1 MSVDLTVLLV
11 ILGCALVTVIPR
23 IAPFIL
29 VKNVELPQPV
39 IKWLSFIPL
48 CILTALVADSV
59 IIQEQSELNIDWDAL
74 AVIIP
79 TTVIAIWT
87 KSLSITVLAGIIL
100 MAGVRFFL

>member
-1 MSVDLTVLLV
+1 MNVDLTVLLV

-29 VKNVELPQPV
+29 VKNVELPKPV
-39 IKWLSFIPL
+39 IKWLTFIPV
-48 CILTALVADSV
+48 CILTALVVDSV
-59 IIQEQSELNIDWDAL
+59 IIQEQSNLMIDWHAL

-79 TTVIAIWT
+79 TILIAVWT
-87 KSLSITVLAGIIL
+87 KSLSITVLVGITL

>member
-48 CILTALVADSV
+48 CILTALVAESV
-59 IIQEQSELNIDWDAL
+59 IIQGQSQLNIDWHAL
-74 AVIIP
+74 TVIVP
-79 TTVIAIWT
+79 TIIIAIWT

>member
-39 IKWLSFIPL
+39 IKWLSFIPI

-59 IIQEQSELNIDWDAL
+59 IIQEQSELMIDWHAL
-74 AVIIP
+74 SVIIP
-79 TTVIAIWT
+79 TIIIAICT
-87 KSLSITVLAGIIL
+87 KSLSITVLTGIIL

>member
-1 MSVDLTVLLV
+1 MNVDLTVLLV

-23 IAPFIL
+23 IVPFIL

-39 IKWLSFIPL
+39 VKWLTFIPV

-59 IIQEQSELNIDWDAL
+59 IIQEQSKLMIDWHAL

-79 TTVIAIWT
+79 TILIGLWT
-87 KSLSITVLAGIIL
+87 KSLSITVLAGITL

>member
-23 IAPFIL
+23 ITPFIL

-59 IIQEQSELNIDWDAL
+59 IIQEQSQLKIEWHSL

-79 TTVIAIWT
+79 TIVIAVWT
-87 KSLSITVLAGIIL
+87 KSLSITVLAGITL